1 MTPAQTHLK
10 SAVEYA
16 KKWPKWKKWTYGFI
30 AFALINAVV
39 NPAPKQTEAQKAA
52 IAEQWLT

>member
-1 MTPAQTHLK
+1 MNTTHLK

-30 AFALINAVV
+30 AFALINAIV